1 VSAAPHQQPARHMFA
16 QWLTCFLHDTPTER
30 LAAGEACAAPAALG
44 WRRPSMAVAASG
56 KICARRG
63 RQPTPLRARRP
74 GRRLRSRAKLLSQT
88 GEALRNKSCT
98 AGRGAAPGRCL
109 RCCVS
114 TLWRMGACGDGFCV
128 LGSRTGHVSYQR
140 AFISNTYTG
149 QHSDSSPAAAHQAP
163 PRPRSP
169 PQPLPP
175 RPPRRR
181 PA

>member
-1 VSAAPHQQPARHMFA
+1 MCRTGSAGLAQAEHGGGGLRGVQRRRQPA
-16 QWLTCFLHDTPTER
+16 
-30 LAAGEACAAPAALG
+30 
-44 WRRPSMAVAASG
+44 G

-74 GRRLRSRAKLLSQT
+74 GRRLRSRAKRMSQT

-98 AGRGAAPGRCL
+98 AGRSAAPGRCL